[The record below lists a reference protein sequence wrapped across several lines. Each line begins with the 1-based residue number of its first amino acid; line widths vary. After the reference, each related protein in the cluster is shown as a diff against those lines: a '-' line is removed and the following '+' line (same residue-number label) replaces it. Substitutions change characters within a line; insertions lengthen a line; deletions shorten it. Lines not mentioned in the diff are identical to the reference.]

1 MQGNLFIEYPAK
13 ADVLIYNIIAVAE
26 INNLHLGIYAAIRIR
41 KKFIFQRQY
50 IRMMFFFT
58 YLSFFLQ
65 DLQLTSLKGIIKIRG
80 APIDGCPKCRLV
92 YRKDRS
98 KLVAVA
104 VYSYAFNATM
114 QIVTRKTSVK
124 KSYKVIGK
132 PPFRGRINRLPCR
145 YTSYSKYY
153 T

>member
-1 MQGNLFIEYPAK
+1 MRKKCLQYLLHKGSPGVQL
-13 ADVLIYNIIAVAE
+13 IIA
-26 INNLHLGIYAAIRIR
+26 IRV
-41 KKFIFQRQY
+41 
-50 IRMMFFFT
+50 
-58 YLSFFLQ
+58 LSFFLQ

-145 YTSYSKYY
+145 YTSYRKYY